1 MSGKTLRKLL
11 IQLERLEINSFT
23 TSALKSKLSVFSVL
37 LLYSKKYVCTKKNV
51 IAILNLP
58 KFLIKRVFSDDEE
71 DEEKKSFT
79 TPHLMG
85 KKSFFLQIVLKVL
98 ISRFSFSTS
107 FFPLKVLIS
116 KAFDS

>member
-1 MSGKTLRKLL
+1 M
-11 IQLERLEINSFT
+11 
-23 TSALKSKLSVFSVL
+23 
-37 LLYSKKYVCTKKNV
+37 